1 MATPVDW
8 FTPDPGL
15 WIGDANENFLQ
26 VLANVWDDRPEDV
39 EFLGNDSFQRL
50 FLKPKR
56 LKPKLVVKGSGID
69 WLSVSAEWEE
79 EGLKLTKKDL
89 ESLAATGRFVKLP
102 NKGWVQLDE
111 NATQKVQETMA
122 DLGLTARRAHRRSSW
137 SRLRTW
143 RLASNVRRLQASRN
157 W

>member
-1 MATPVDW
+1 MDW
-8 FTPDPGL
+8 FTPEPGL

-26 VLANVWDDRPEDV
+26 VLASVWDDRPEDA

-89 ESLAATGRFVKLP
+89 
-102 NKGWVQLDE
+102 
-111 NATQKVQETMA
+111 
-122 DLGLTARRAHRRSSW
+122 
-137 SRLRTW
+137 
-143 RLASNVRRLQASRN
+143 QASRRRPAGLSNCPTKAGCN
-157 W
+157 WTKTPRNRRRKPWPTSA

>member
-1 MATPVDW
+1 MDC
-8 FTPDPGL
+8 
-15 WIGDANENFLQ
+15 DANENFLQ
-26 VLANVWDDRPEDV
+26 VLASVWDDRPEDA

-50 FLKPKR
+50 FPQLKR

-89 ESLAATGRFVKLP
+89 ASLAQATGRFVKLP

-111 NATQKVQETMA
+111 NATQQAQEAAWPTSA
-122 DLGLTARRAHRRSSW
+122 
-137 SRLRTW
+137 
-143 RLASNVRRLQASRN
+143 
-157 W
+157 